1 MKKLLIIILTIIGLF
16 GFTYVKAEEIK
27 KNEFVIND
35 WVDLYY
41 SRTNNNNVKKI
52 NASGLWGNTG

>member
-1 MKKLLIIILTIIGLF
+1 MKKLLIILITIIGLF
-16 GFTYVKAEEIK
+16 GFKLVKAEEIK

-41 SRTNNNNVKKI
+41 LRNNNGNIKKGI
-52 NASGLWGNTG
+52 ITLLIV